1 MAGGKVRE
9 IKRRIKGVKNT
20 HQITKAMDIVSS
32 TKFRRMNEMVLNSR
46 PYSVSLENILKNIA
60 AGTKS
65 EHHPLFDG
73 RKESKKIGLIVIAS
87 DRGLCGSYNS
97 SIIKEMNRFIEKNSD
112 KEVSIVAIGKKV
124 RDYCKKNSK
133 DMKSE
138 YIQLIPE
145 TMFDKAKEISENIVE
160 FFNESIYDEV
170 HIIYSKFISAM
181 TSEIT
186 LKRLIPVERV
196 EGSAN
201 TNYLFEPSA
210 ESILGT
216 LLPKYLSISIYQYLL
231 EATTSEHSAR
241 MRAMKNATEN
251 AEDMISKLSLK
262 YNRARQAS
270 ITQEISEIVG
280 GANALL

>member
-124 RDYCKKNSK
+124 RDYCRKNSK

>member
-32 TKFRRMNEMVLNSR
+32 TKFRRYNEMVMNSR
-46 PYSVSLENILKNIA
+46 PYSESIENILKNIA
-60 AGTKS
+60 AGTKA

-73 RKESKKIGLIVIAS
+73 RKETKKIGLIVVAS

-97 SIIKEMNRFIEKNSD
+97 SIIKEMKRFIEKNSG
-112 KEVSIVAIGKKV
+112 KEVSILAIGRKV
-124 RDYCKKNSK
+124 RDYCRKNQL

-145 TMFDKAKEISENIVE
+145 TMFEKAKEISENIVE
-160 FFNESIYDEV
+160 FFNEGIYDEV
-170 HIIYSKFISAM
+170 YIIYSKFLSAM
-181 TSEIT
+181 NSELKT
-186 LKRLIPVERV
+186 KRLIPIERV
-196 EGSAN
+196 ASE
-201 TNYLFEPSA
+201 TNSSYLFEPSA
-210 ESILGT
+210 EEILGT
-216 LLPKYLSISIYQYLL
+216 LLPKYLNIVIYQDIV

-241 MRAMKNATEN
+241 MRAMKSATDN

-262 YNRARQAS
+262 YNRARQTT

-280 GANALL
+280 GANALQ

>member
-9 IKRRIKGVKNT
+9 IKGRIKGVKNT

-32 TKFRRMNEMVLNSR
+32 TKFRRYNEMVMNSR
-46 PYSVSLENILKNIA
+46 PYSESIENILKNIA
-60 AGTKS
+60 AGTKA

-73 RKESKKIGLIVIAS
+73 RKETKKIGLIVVAS

-97 SIIKEMNRFIEKNSD
+97 SIIKEMKRFIEKNSG
-112 KEVSIVAIGKKV
+112 KEVSILAIGRKV
-124 RDYCKKNSK
+124 RDYCRKNQL

-145 TMFDKAKEISENIVE
+145 TMFEKAKEISENIVE
-160 FFNESIYDEV
+160 FFNEGIYDEV
-170 HIIYSKFISAM
+170 YIIYSKFLSAM
-181 TSEIT
+181 NSELKT
-186 LKRLIPVERV
+186 KRLIPIERV
-196 EGSAN
+196 ASE
-201 TNYLFEPSA
+201 TNSSYLFEPSA
-210 ESILGT
+210 EEILGT
-216 LLPKYLSISIYQYLL
+216 LLPKYLNIVIYQDIV

-241 MRAMKNATEN
+241 MRAMKSATDN

-262 YNRARQAS
+262 YNRARQTT

-280 GANALL
+280 GANALQ

>member
-73 RKESKKIGLIVIAS
+73 RKESKKVGLIVIAS

-97 SIIKEMNRFIEKNSD
+97 SIIKEMKRFIEKNKD
-112 KEVSIVAIGKKV
+112 KEVSIIAVGKKV
-124 RDYCKKNSK
+124 RDYCKKNDF
-133 DMKSE
+133 DMKAE

-145 TMFDKAKEISENIVE
+145 TMFEKAKEIGENIVE

-186 LKRLIPVERV
+186 TKRLIPVERV
-196 EGSAN
+196 EGNAN
-201 TNYLFEPSA
+201 TSYIFEPSA

-216 LLPKYLSISIYQYLL
+216 ILPKYLSISIYQDLL
-231 EATTSEHSAR
+231 EAITSEHSAR

-262 YNRARQAS
+262 YNRARQSS
-270 ITQEISEIVG
+270 ITQELSEIVG

>member
-9 IKRRIKGVKNT
+9 IKGRIKGVKNT

-32 TKFRRMNEMVLNSR
+32 TKFRRYNEMVMNSR
-46 PYSVSLENILKNIA
+46 PYSESIENILKNIA
-60 AGTKS
+60 AGTKA

-73 RKESKKIGLIVIAS
+73 RKETKKIGLIVVAS

-97 SIIKEMNRFIEKNSD
+97 SIIKEMKRFIEKNSG
-112 KEVSIVAIGKKV
+112 KEVSILAIGRKV
-124 RDYCKKNSK
+124 RDYCRKNQL

-145 TMFDKAKEISENIVE
+145 TMFEKAQEISENIVE
-160 FFNESIYDEV
+160 FFNEGIYDEV

-181 TSEIT
+181 SSELIT
-186 LKRLIPVERV
+186 KRLIPIERV
-196 EGSAN
+196 ASEINSS
-201 TNYLFEPSA
+201 YLFEPSA
-210 ESILGT
+210 EEILGT
-216 LLPKYLSISIYQYLL
+216 LLPKYLNIVIYQDIV

-241 MRAMKNATEN
+241 MRAMKSATDN

-262 YNRARQAS
+262 YNRARQTT

-280 GANALL
+280 GANALQ

>member
-97 SIIKEMNRFIEKNSD
+97 SIIKEMNKFIERNSD
-112 KEVSIVAIGKKV
+112 KKVSIIAIGKKV
-124 RDYCKKNSK
+124 RDYCRKNEK
-133 DMKSE
+133 DMKAE
-138 YIQLIPE
+138 YIQLIPD

-160 FFNESIYDEV
+160 FFNEAIYDEV

-181 TSEIT
+181 NSEIT

-196 EGSAN
+196 EGSVN
-201 TNYLFEPSA
+201 TNYIFEPSA